1 MLELIQNPAN
11 KFATMNRNPL
21 RQTELKYGIPDDF
34 YMIFDDL
41 KQQINDGTLAQN
53 AENTA
58 EK

>member
-11 KFATMNRNPL
+11 KFAAMNRNPL

-41 KQQINDGTLAQN
+41 KQQISDGTLVQN
-53 AENTA
+53 AEKTA